1 MKPRTPTPAMDALIG
16 DEEKVRKKE
25 ARAKKERGSSPP
37 TQLPWTGGNIFN
49 LFIILAN
56 LKQVLRKKKKIIL

>member
-25 ARAKKERGSSPP
+25 ARAKKERGSGP
-37 TQLPWTGGNIFN
+37 QGG
-49 LFIILAN
+49 II
-56 LKQVLRKKKKIIL
+56 IYI